1 MAKPS
6 SNKIDLADTP
16 LYYADQAAGMLLGAN
31 VCRLTF
37 GVQSEDSE
45 SEYPR
50 PTVTIAIQTTALIE
64 LVTDLKYIFE
74 SDAFKSDM
82 TKQLASAVERIS
94 RGVDGAPTDAIKDV
108 LIETD
113 APTKLIESST
123 SSAKAQRKK
132 LDAKAN

>member
-1 MAKPS
+1 
-6 SNKIDLADTP
+6 
-16 LYYADQAAGMLLGAN
+16 MLLGAS

-37 GVQSEDSE
+37 GVQNEDSD

-64 LVTDLKYIFE
+64 LVTDLKHIFE

-82 TKQLASAVERIS
+82 AKQLASAVERIS
-94 RGVDGAPTDAIKDV
+94 RGVDGSPTDAIKDI

-113 APTKLIESST
+113 PSTKLIESST
-123 SSAKAQRKK
+123 ATAKAQRRKP
-132 LDAKAN
+132 DAKTS